1 MKPKEK
7 ANDLV
12 FKFLRYSTEDCTDL
26 YTGNPSTYKFKNA
39 KQCALIA
46 VDEIIG
52 TEMLID
58 EDTYVEKKSYLAYW
72 QEVKTEIEKL

>member
-1 MKPKEK
+1 MTPKEK

-26 YTGNPSTYKFKNA
+26 YTGNPSIYKFRNA

-46 VDEIIG
+46 VDEILSVVNG
-52 TEMLID
+52 YAWSPTQD
-58 EDTYVEKKSYLAYW
+58 YW
-72 QEVKTEIEKL
+72 QKVKTEIENL